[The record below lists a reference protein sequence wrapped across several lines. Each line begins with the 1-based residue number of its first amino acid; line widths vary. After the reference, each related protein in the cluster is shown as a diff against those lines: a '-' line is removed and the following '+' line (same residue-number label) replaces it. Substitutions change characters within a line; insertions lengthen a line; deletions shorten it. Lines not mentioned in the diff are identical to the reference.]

1 MNKKILLTLLVI
13 IMFFSISSVYAVDNS
28 IDSSNTY
35 SNLNTLKHTDTY
47 QSSLIGNINE
57 NISSKTVEKEISVET
72 KEKTEKSITK
82 SDNKLNTNNYVVNK
96 KSSDIQTKVDVISKD
111 TSTKKLNKTLKT
123 IDNYYFNASVTNDGD
138 GSKDNP
144 WKTINQLNFNKI
156 TNGSTVYISNGNYNV
171 DNIDVNIDV
180 NIIGENTNKT
190 IIKGYNTYDEV
201 FNFNKHTTIT
211 NITFTNSS
219 TKVIY
224 NTGTLELNNCIFKN
238 NNITSYD
245 ACIKNNGKLTVNNC
259 LFNNVSSQKS
269 SVIYNSA
276 SNFINLYLKNS
287 IFTNN
292 NAYKGIV
299 LLYGSCAQLYNTTFN
314 NNKATIMAGCI
325 YLEKSSMNVNLSTFI
340 NNSVLKGT
348 GGVFYV
354 YDSDLFVNNSIFS
367 NNYAL
372 FGGVATFLNGSGDG
386 EEITESKH
394 NSTIINSSFT
404 NNKVLYDGG
413 VFFDV
418 YSNLDIRSSNFT
430 NNSARNG
437 GSIYGDYSKINI
449 NNTIFKNNTATYF
462 GGSIYTNQIYIA
474 LNNNNF
480 INNKATKA
488 EDVYSQYSR
497 SFTSKNNT
505 QTNTN
510 SIITNQITTTKKPQ
524 VIITNLNNTPITTI
538 PSSYDLRKLN
548 QVTSVKSQSGG
559 GNCWSFATMGALE
572 SCILKATGIS
582 YDLSENNMKNIMAL
596 FSQSAWCISPN
607 LGGYDEMPITY
618 LINWYG
624 PTDENNDP
632 YIPEIIVS
640 PQINNLIQIN
650 NVYGIPS
657 RTNYTDNNEYKKA
670 IMKYGAVYTDIYWLG
685 SNVDNTHNS
694 YYCHEKPEY
703 TNHAVCIVGWD
714 DNYDKNNFITPAPGN
729 GAFIIKNSW
738 GTSSGENGYYYVSY
752 YDESILNTCDD
763 IYGAGGFTFI
773 INNTETYDKIYQ
785 YDVGGISNWLE
796 SNKYGNYSN
805 EYISSGNE
813 LIKAFGTYVSD
824 LTNNYTVSIYVNN
837 VLKHTQKGLFTHLG
851 YETVQVTKSIN
862 VKTNDK
868 IKVVLELVSSS
879 TVQIPI
885 SESKYT
891 RIVSTTNSY
900 VNGKTNSDSV
910 ACLKLYTSEINKS
923 EVNAVVTKSNLTNT
937 QLLINIHDTN
947 GNSINT
953 GTITIKENNTILK
966 TVQVTSNQT
975 YVDLGI
981 KKGIHLITVCYNASN
996 YAPSNTTLLLNI
1008 GATTINSDVLNS
1020 DLKNTTIKVVVR
1032 DSNNNLV
1039 NSGRVVIY
1047 NNNNLLTNTTL
1058 INGQAIIVLNL
1069 NAGTQTLNIL
1079 YLDDNLYQS
1088 SNITQTI
1095 TVKAI
1100 DTKMS
1105 VVAYSKLT
1113 TNSTIEVTV
1122 KDMTGKLVTKG
1133 QVQLINQNG
1142 QVIKTG
1148 TINNGRVNITLT
1160 SLPTGRQQ
1168 YTARYTEG
1176 TIYTQ
1181 SQAGV
1186 IITVK
1191 TTDTKTTVKAY
1202 SKLTTNSTIEVT
1214 VKDITGKLVTKG
1226 QIQIINQNGQVIKT
1240 GTINNGRVNITLTSL
1255 PIGRQQYT
1263 ARYTE
1268 GTIYTQSQAG
1278 VIITVKTT
1286 DTKTTVKAYS
1296 KLTTN
1301 STIEVTVKDMTG
1313 KLVTK
1318 GQVQLINQ
1326 NGQVIKTGTINN
1338 GRVNITLTS
1347 LPTGRQQ
1354 YTARYTEGTIY
1365 TQSQAGVIIT
1375 VKTTDTKTTVKAYS
1389 KLTTNSTIEVTV
1401 KDITGKLV
1409 TKGQIQII
1417 NQNGQVIKTGTINN
1431 GRVNI
1436 TLTSLPT
1443 GRQQYTAR
1451 YTEGTI
1457 YTQSQAGVII
1467 TVKTTDTKTTVKAYS
1482 KLTTNSTIE
1491 VTVKD
1496 ITGKLVTKG
1505 QIQIINQNGQV
1516 IKTGTI
1522 NNGRVNIT
1530 LTSLPTGSQKFIVK
1544 YTEGTIY
1551 TQSTYNITLTII
1563 KDDTT
1568 TLTYKNI
1575 KTYNSNT
1582 TIDIQV
1588 NGGDNNQVTGKV
1600 QILNSRGRLLKSM
1613 TLKNGHAII
1622 TLGLPLGKQTLSI
1635 IYLGDK
1641 THRLVNVSD
1650 TINVL
1655 NQTVK
1660 SYDSGNEIIL
1670 KKIITT
1676 SEKPDVEALGD
1687 DYQYVDDDGT
1697 YTITSSEI
1705 LRVQRLDSLCQ
1716 QIYGFMPKYTFFR
1729 EEGSNIKY
1737 VIERSKWNVISRAL
1751 NKYHVNKGFTAVNP
1765 PHALRITLK
1774 DKIRYYPVYYDSQE
1788 VIGGVRYTCG
1798 PTAMSMISQGLN
1810 KYNSERKLSNVYKT
1824 TRSEGTYESN
1834 IIKYS
1839 PSVNMTLIDIP
1850 DSKSAVISSIQSGA
1864 MVLWHIRGHYMN
1876 VIGYNSANDKFLCLN
1891 PSGPSH
1897 NIEAVQWASWNTM
1910 MKTDRPLKGYGFMK
1924 VVPKWYITSSLNSQV
1939 KNYYMNMGGKY
1950 TTPNNSE
1957 KLNTEDAVTYIV

>member
-123 IDNYYFNASVTNDGD
+123 TDNYYFNASVTNDGD

-276 SNFINLYLKNS
+276 SNSINLYLKNS

-462 GGSIYTNQIYIA
+462 GGSIYTNQIDIA

-1133 QVQLINQNG
+1133 QVQIINQNG
-1142 QVIKTG
+1142 QIMKTG

-1226 QIQIINQNGQVIKT
+1226 QIQIINQNGQI
-1240 GTINNGRVNITLTSL
+1240 
-1255 PIGRQQYT
+1255 
-1263 ARYTE
+1263 
-1268 GTIYTQSQAG
+1268 
-1278 VIITVKTT
+1278 
-1286 DTKTTVKAYS
+1286 
-1296 KLTTN
+1296 
-1301 STIEVTVKDMTG
+1301 M
-1313 KLVTK
+1313 
-1318 GQVQLINQ
+1318 
-1326 NGQVIKTGTINN
+1326 
-1338 GRVNITLTS
+1338 
-1347 LPTGRQQ
+1347 
-1354 YTARYTEGTIY
+1354 
-1365 TQSQAGVIIT
+1365 
-1375 VKTTDTKTTVKAYS
+1375 
-1389 KLTTNSTIEVTV
+1389 
-1401 KDITGKLV
+1401 
-1409 TKGQIQII
+1409 
-1417 NQNGQVIKTGTINN
+1417 
-1431 GRVNI
+1431 
-1436 TLTSLPT
+1436 
-1443 GRQQYTAR
+1443 
-1451 YTEGTI
+1451 
-1457 YTQSQAGVII
+1457 
-1467 TVKTTDTKTTVKAYS
+1467 
-1482 KLTTNSTIE
+1482 
-1491 VTVKD
+1491 
-1496 ITGKLVTKG
+1496 
-1505 QIQIINQNGQV
+1505 
-1516 IKTGTI
+1516 KTGTI

-1582 TIDIQV
+1582 TIDIRV

-1660 SYDSGNEIIL
+1660 SYDSGNEIVL

>member
-123 IDNYYFNASVTNDGD
+123 TDNYYFNASVTNDGD

-276 SNFINLYLKNS
+276 SNSINLYLKNS

-462 GGSIYTNQIYIA
+462 GGSIYTNQIDIA

-524 VIITNLNNTPITTI
+524 VIITNLNNTPNTTI

-1142 QVIKTG
+1142 QIMKTGTINNGRVNITLTSLPTGRQQYTAKYTEGTIYGNSSYTVIITVKTTDTKTTVKAYSKLTTNATIEVTVKDMTGKLVTKGQVQLINQNGQIMKTG

-1191 TTDTKTTVKAY
+1191 TTDTKISVDVYKKY
-1202 SKLTTNSTIEVT
+1202 TTNTSM
-1214 VKDITGKLVTKG
+1214 
-1226 QIQIINQNGQVIKT
+1226 QI
-1240 GTINNGRVNITLTSL
+1240 
-1255 PIGRQQYT
+1255 
-1263 ARYTE
+1263 
-1268 GTIYTQSQAG
+1268 
-1278 VIITVKTT
+1278 
-1286 DTKTTVKAYS
+1286 
-1296 KLTTN
+1296 
-1301 STIEVTVKDMTG
+1301 
-1313 KLVTK
+1313 
-1318 GQVQLINQ
+1318 
-1326 NGQVIKTGTINN
+1326 
-1338 GRVNITLTS
+1338 
-1347 LPTGRQQ
+1347 
-1354 YTARYTEGTIY
+1354 
-1365 TQSQAGVIIT
+1365 
-1375 VKTTDTKTTVKAYS
+1375 
-1389 KLTTNSTIEVTV
+1389 
-1401 KDITGKLV
+1401 
-1409 TKGQIQII
+1409 
-1417 NQNGQVIKTGTINN
+1417 
-1431 GRVNI
+1431 
-1436 TLTSLPT
+1436 
-1443 GRQQYTAR
+1443 
-1451 YTEGTI
+1451 
-1457 YTQSQAGVII
+1457 
-1467 TVKTTDTKTTVKAYS
+1467 
-1482 KLTTNSTIE
+1482 
-1491 VTVKD
+1491 TVKD

-1582 TIDIQV
+1582 TIDIRV

-1660 SYDSGNEIIL
+1660 SYDSGNEIVL

>member
-123 IDNYYFNASVTNDGD
+123 TDNYYFNASVTNDGD

-276 SNFINLYLKNS
+276 SNSINLYLKNS

-462 GGSIYTNQIYIA
+462 GGSIYTNQIDIA

-1133 QVQLINQNG
+1133 QVQIINQNG
-1142 QVIKTG
+1142 QIMKTG

-1214 VKDITGKLVTKG
+1214 VKD
-1226 QIQIINQNGQVIKT
+1226 
-1240 GTINNGRVNITLTSL
+1240 
-1255 PIGRQQYT
+1255 
-1263 ARYTE
+1263 
-1268 GTIYTQSQAG
+1268 
-1278 VIITVKTT
+1278 
-1286 DTKTTVKAYS
+1286 
-1296 KLTTN
+1296 
-1301 STIEVTVKDMTG
+1301 MTG

-1318 GQVQLINQ
+1318 GQVQIINQ
-1326 NGQVIKTGTINN
+1326 NGQIMKTGTINN

-1401 KDITGKLV
+1401 KDMTGKLV
-1409 TKGQIQII
+1409 TKGQVQII
-1417 NQNGQVIKTGTINN
+1417 NQNGQIMKTGTINN

-1467 TVKTTDTKTTVKAYS
+1467 TVKTTDTKISVDVYKKY
-1482 KLTTNSTIE
+1482 TTNTSMQI
-1491 VTVKD
+1491 TVKD

-1575 KTYNSNT
+1575 KTDNSNT
-1582 TIDIQV
+1582 TIDIRV

-1660 SYDSGNEIIL
+1660 SYDSGNEIVL

-1687 DYQYVDDDGT
+1687 DYQYVDYDGT

-1850 DSKSAVISSIQSGA
+1850 NSKSAVISSIQSGA

>member
-123 IDNYYFNASVTNDGD
+123 TDNYYFNASVTNDGD

-276 SNFINLYLKNS
+276 SNSINLYLKNS

-462 GGSIYTNQIYIA
+462 GGSIYTNQIDIA

-1133 QVQLINQNG
+1133 QVQIINQNG
-1142 QVIKTG
+1142 QVMKTG

-1214 VKDITGKLVTKG
+1214 VKD
-1226 QIQIINQNGQVIKT
+1226 
-1240 GTINNGRVNITLTSL
+1240 
-1255 PIGRQQYT
+1255 
-1263 ARYTE
+1263 
-1268 GTIYTQSQAG
+1268 
-1278 VIITVKTT
+1278 
-1286 DTKTTVKAYS
+1286 
-1296 KLTTN
+1296 
-1301 STIEVTVKDMTG
+1301 MTG

-1318 GQVQLINQ
+1318 GQVQIINQ
-1326 NGQVIKTGTINN
+1326 NGQVMKTGTINN

-1401 KDITGKLV
+1401 KDMTGKLV
-1409 TKGQIQII
+1409 TKGQVQII
-1417 NQNGQVIKTGTINN
+1417 NQNGQVM
-1431 GRVNI
+1431 
-1436 TLTSLPT
+1436 
-1443 GRQQYTAR
+1443 
-1451 YTEGTI
+1451 
-1457 YTQSQAGVII
+1457 
-1467 TVKTTDTKTTVKAYS
+1467 
-1482 KLTTNSTIE
+1482 
-1491 VTVKD
+1491 
-1496 ITGKLVTKG
+1496 
-1505 QIQIINQNGQV
+1505 
-1516 IKTGTI
+1516 KTGTI

-1582 TIDIQV
+1582 TIDIRV

-1660 SYDSGNEIIL
+1660 SYDSGNEIVL

-1676 SEKPDVEALGD
+1676 NEKPDVEALGD

-1876 VIGYNSANDKFLCLN
+1876 VIGYNSTNDKFLCLN

>member
-96 KSSDIQTKVDVISKD
+96 KSSDIQTKADVISKD
-111 TSTKKLNKTLKT
+111 TSTKKVNKTLKT
-123 IDNYYFNASVTNDGD
+123 TDNYYFNASVTNDGD

-276 SNFINLYLKNS
+276 SNSINLYLKNS

-462 GGSIYTNQIYIA
+462 GGSIYTNQIDIA

-953 GTITIKENNTILK
+953 GTITIKDNNTILK

-1142 QVIKTG
+1142 QIMKTRTINNGRVNITLTSLPTGRQQYIAKYTEGTIYGNSSYTVIITVKTTDTKTTVKAYSKLTTNSTIEVTVKDITGKLVTKGQVQLINQNGQVMKTG

-1191 TTDTKTTVKAY
+1191 TTDTKISVDVYKKY
-1202 SKLTTNSTIEVT
+1202 TTNTSM
-1214 VKDITGKLVTKG
+1214 
-1226 QIQIINQNGQVIKT
+1226 QI
-1240 GTINNGRVNITLTSL
+1240 
-1255 PIGRQQYT
+1255 
-1263 ARYTE
+1263 
-1268 GTIYTQSQAG
+1268 
-1278 VIITVKTT
+1278 
-1286 DTKTTVKAYS
+1286 
-1296 KLTTN
+1296 
-1301 STIEVTVKDMTG
+1301 
-1313 KLVTK
+1313 
-1318 GQVQLINQ
+1318 
-1326 NGQVIKTGTINN
+1326 
-1338 GRVNITLTS
+1338 
-1347 LPTGRQQ
+1347 
-1354 YTARYTEGTIY
+1354 
-1365 TQSQAGVIIT
+1365 
-1375 VKTTDTKTTVKAYS
+1375 
-1389 KLTTNSTIEVTV
+1389 TV

-1457 YTQSQAGVII
+1457 YTQS
-1467 TVKTTDTKTTVKAYS
+1467 
-1482 KLTTNSTIE
+1482 
-1491 VTVKD
+1491 
-1496 ITGKLVTKG
+1496 
-1505 QIQIINQNGQV
+1505 
-1516 IKTGTI
+1516 
-1522 NNGRVNIT
+1522 
-1530 LTSLPTGSQKFIVK
+1530 
-1544 YTEGTIY
+1544 
-1551 TQSTYNITLTII
+1551 TYNITLTII

-1582 TIDIQV
+1582 TIDIRV

>member
-123 IDNYYFNASVTNDGD
+123 TDNYYFNASVTNDGD

-276 SNFINLYLKNS
+276 SNSINLYLKNS

-462 GGSIYTNQIYIA
+462 GGSIYTNQIDIA

-1168 YTARYTEG
+1168 YTAKYTEG
-1176 TIYTQ
+1176 TIYGNSSYT
-1181 SQAGV
+1181 V

-1214 VKDITGKLVTKG
+1214 VTDITGKLVTKG
-1226 QIQIINQNGQVIKT
+1226 QVQLINQNGQIMKT

-1286 DTKTTVKAYS
+1286 DTKISVDVYKKY
-1296 KLTTN
+1296 TTN
-1301 STIEVTVKDMTG
+1301 
-1313 KLVTK
+1313 
-1318 GQVQLINQ
+1318 
-1326 NGQVIKTGTINN
+1326 
-1338 GRVNITLTS
+1338 TS
-1347 LPTGRQQ
+1347 M
-1354 YTARYTEGTIY
+1354 
-1365 TQSQAGVIIT
+1365 
-1375 VKTTDTKTTVKAYS
+1375 
-1389 KLTTNSTIEVTV
+1389 
-1401 KDITGKLV
+1401 
-1409 TKGQIQII
+1409 QI
-1417 NQNGQVIKTGTINN
+1417 
-1431 GRVNI
+1431 
-1436 TLTSLPT
+1436 
-1443 GRQQYTAR
+1443 
-1451 YTEGTI
+1451 
-1457 YTQSQAGVII
+1457 
-1467 TVKTTDTKTTVKAYS
+1467 
-1482 KLTTNSTIE
+1482 
-1491 VTVKD
+1491 TVKD

-1582 TIDIQV
+1582 TIDIRV

-1660 SYDSGNEIIL
+1660 SYDSGNEIVL

>member
-47 QSSLIGNINE
+47 QSSLIDNINE

-96 KSSDIQTKVDVISKD
+96 KSSDIQTKADVISKD
-111 TSTKKLNKTLKT
+111 TSTKKVNKTLKT
-123 IDNYYFNASVTNDGD
+123 TDNYYFNASVTNDGD

-276 SNFINLYLKNS
+276 SNSINLYLKNS

-437 GSIYGDYSKINI
+437 GNIYGDYSKINI

-462 GGSIYTNQIYIA
+462 GGSIYTNQIDIA

-953 GTITIKENNTILK
+953 GTITIKDNNTILK

-1122 KDMTGKLVTKG
+1122 TDITGKLVTKG

-1142 QVIKTG
+1142 QVMKTG

-1214 VKDITGKLVTKG
+1214 VTDI
-1226 QIQIINQNGQVIKT
+1226 
-1240 GTINNGRVNITLTSL
+1240 
-1255 PIGRQQYT
+1255 
-1263 ARYTE
+1263 
-1268 GTIYTQSQAG
+1268 
-1278 VIITVKTT
+1278 
-1286 DTKTTVKAYS
+1286 
-1296 KLTTN
+1296 
-1301 STIEVTVKDMTG
+1301 TG

-1326 NGQVIKTGTINN
+1326 NGQVMKTGTINN

-1401 KDITGKLV
+1401 TDITGKLV
-1409 TKGQIQII
+1409 TKGQVQLI
-1417 NQNGQVIKTGTINN
+1417 NQNGQVMKTGTINN

-1491 VTVKD
+1491 VTVTD

-1505 QIQIINQNGQV
+1505 QVQLINQNGQV
-1516 IKTGTI
+1516 MKTGTI

-1582 TIDIQV
+1582 TIDIRV

-1660 SYDSGNEIIL
+1660 SYDSGNEIVL

>member
-111 TSTKKLNKTLKT
+111 TSTKKVNKTLKT
-123 IDNYYFNASVTNDGD
+123 TDNYYFNASVTNDGD

-276 SNFINLYLKNS
+276 SNSINLYLKNS

-462 GGSIYTNQIYIA
+462 GGSIYTNQIDIA

-1122 KDMTGKLVTKG
+1122 KDITGKLVTKG

-1142 QVIKTG
+1142 QIMKTG
-1148 TINNGRVNITLT
+1148 TINNGRVNITLTSLPTGRQQYTAKYTEGTIYGNSSYTVIITVKTTDTKTTVKAYSKLTTNSTIEVTVTDITGKLVTKGQVQIINQNGQIMKTETINNGRVNITLT

-1191 TTDTKTTVKAY
+1191 TTDTKISVDVYKKY
-1202 SKLTTNSTIEVT
+1202 TTNTSMQIT

-1226 QIQIINQNGQVIKT
+1226 QIQIINQK
-1240 GTINNGRVNITLTSL
+1240 
-1255 PIGRQQYT
+1255 
-1263 ARYTE
+1263 
-1268 GTIYTQSQAG
+1268 
-1278 VIITVKTT
+1278 
-1286 DTKTTVKAYS
+1286 
-1296 KLTTN
+1296 
-1301 STIEVTVKDMTG
+1301 
-1313 KLVTK
+1313 
-1318 GQVQLINQ
+1318 
-1326 NGQVIKTGTINN
+1326 
-1338 GRVNITLTS
+1338 
-1347 LPTGRQQ
+1347 
-1354 YTARYTEGTIY
+1354 
-1365 TQSQAGVIIT
+1365 
-1375 VKTTDTKTTVKAYS
+1375 
-1389 KLTTNSTIEVTV
+1389 
-1401 KDITGKLV
+1401 
-1409 TKGQIQII
+1409 
-1417 NQNGQVIKTGTINN
+1417 
-1431 GRVNI
+1431 
-1436 TLTSLPT
+1436 
-1443 GRQQYTAR
+1443 
-1451 YTEGTI
+1451 
-1457 YTQSQAGVII
+1457 
-1467 TVKTTDTKTTVKAYS
+1467 
-1482 KLTTNSTIE
+1482 
-1491 VTVKD
+1491 
-1496 ITGKLVTKG
+1496 
-1505 QIQIINQNGQV
+1505 GQV

-1582 TIDIQV
+1582 TIDIRV

-1660 SYDSGNEIIL
+1660 SYDSGNEIVL

>member
-111 TSTKKLNKTLKT
+111 TSTKKVNKTLKT
-123 IDNYYFNASVTNDGD
+123 TDNYYFNASVTNDGD

-276 SNFINLYLKNS
+276 SNSINLYLKNS

-462 GGSIYTNQIYIA
+462 GGSIYTNQIDIA

-953 GTITIKENNTILK
+953 GTITIKDNNTILK

-1122 KDMTGKLVTKG
+1122 TDITGKLVTKG

-1168 YTARYTEG
+1168 YIAKYTEG
-1176 TIYTQ
+1176 TIYGNSSYT
-1181 SQAGV
+1181 V

-1214 VKDITGKLVTKG
+1214 VTDITGKLVTKG
-1226 QIQIINQNGQVIKT
+1226 QIQ
-1240 GTINNGRVNITLTSL
+1240 
-1255 PIGRQQYT
+1255 
-1263 ARYTE
+1263 
-1268 GTIYTQSQAG
+1268 
-1278 VIITVKTT
+1278 
-1286 DTKTTVKAYS
+1286 
-1296 KLTTN
+1296 
-1301 STIEVTVKDMTG
+1301 
-1313 KLVTK
+1313 
-1318 GQVQLINQ
+1318 LINQ
-1326 NGQVIKTGTINN
+1326 NGQVMKTGTINN

-1467 TVKTTDTKTTVKAYS
+1467 TVKTTDTKISVDVYKKY
-1482 KLTTNSTIE
+1482 TTNTSMQI
-1491 VTVKD
+1491 TVKD

>member
-123 IDNYYFNASVTNDGD
+123 TDNYYFNASVTNDGD

-276 SNFINLYLKNS
+276 SNSINLYLKNS

-462 GGSIYTNQIYIA
+462 GGSIYTNQIDIA

-1168 YTARYTEG
+1168 YTAKYTEG
-1176 TIYTQ
+1176 TIYGNSSYT
-1181 SQAGV
+1181 V

-1226 QIQIINQNGQVIKT
+1226 QVQIINQNGQVIKT

-1286 DTKTTVKAYS
+1286 DTKISVDVYKKY
-1296 KLTTN
+1296 TTN
-1301 STIEVTVKDMTG
+1301 
-1313 KLVTK
+1313 
-1318 GQVQLINQ
+1318 
-1326 NGQVIKTGTINN
+1326 
-1338 GRVNITLTS
+1338 TS
-1347 LPTGRQQ
+1347 M
-1354 YTARYTEGTIY
+1354 
-1365 TQSQAGVIIT
+1365 
-1375 VKTTDTKTTVKAYS
+1375 
-1389 KLTTNSTIEVTV
+1389 
-1401 KDITGKLV
+1401 
-1409 TKGQIQII
+1409 QI
-1417 NQNGQVIKTGTINN
+1417 
-1431 GRVNI
+1431 
-1436 TLTSLPT
+1436 
-1443 GRQQYTAR
+1443 
-1451 YTEGTI
+1451 
-1457 YTQSQAGVII
+1457 
-1467 TVKTTDTKTTVKAYS
+1467 
-1482 KLTTNSTIE
+1482 
-1491 VTVKD
+1491 TVKD

-1582 TIDIQV
+1582 TIDIRV

-1660 SYDSGNEIIL
+1660 SYDSGNEIVL

>member
-47 QSSLIGNINE
+47 QSSLIDNINE

-96 KSSDIQTKVDVISKD
+96 KSSDIQTKADVISKD
-111 TSTKKLNKTLKT
+111 TSTKKVNKTLKT
-123 IDNYYFNASVTNDGD
+123 TDNYYFNASVTNDGD

-276 SNFINLYLKNS
+276 SNSINLYLKNS

-462 GGSIYTNQIYIA
+462 GGSIYTNQIDIA

-975 YVDLGI
+975 YVDLEI

-1168 YTARYTEG
+1168 YIAKYTEG
-1176 TIYTQ
+1176 TIYGNSSYT
-1181 SQAGV
+1181 V

-1214 VKDITGKLVTKG
+1214 VTDITGKLVTKG
-1226 QIQIINQNGQVIKT
+1226 QVQIINQNGQI
-1240 GTINNGRVNITLTSL
+1240 
-1255 PIGRQQYT
+1255 
-1263 ARYTE
+1263 
-1268 GTIYTQSQAG
+1268 
-1278 VIITVKTT
+1278 
-1286 DTKTTVKAYS
+1286 
-1296 KLTTN
+1296 
-1301 STIEVTVKDMTG
+1301 M
-1313 KLVTK
+1313 
-1318 GQVQLINQ
+1318 
-1326 NGQVIKTGTINN
+1326 KTGTINN

-1401 KDITGKLV
+1401 TDITGKLV
-1409 TKGQIQII
+1409 TKGQVQII
-1417 NQNGQVIKTGTINN
+1417 NQNGQIMKTGTINN

-1467 TVKTTDTKTTVKAYS
+1467 TVKTTDTKISVDVYKKY
-1482 KLTTNSTIE
+1482 TTNTSMQI
-1491 VTVKD
+1491 TVKD

-1660 SYDSGNEIIL
+1660 SYDSGNEIVL

>member
-111 TSTKKLNKTLKT
+111 TSTKKVNKTLKT
-123 IDNYYFNASVTNDGD
+123 TDNYYFNASVTNDGD

-276 SNFINLYLKNS
+276 SNSINLYLKNS

-462 GGSIYTNQIYIA
+462 GGSIYTNQIDIA

-1133 QVQLINQNG
+1133 QVQIINQNG
-1142 QVIKTG
+1142 QVIKTGTINNGRVNITLTSLPTGRQQYTAKYTEGTIYGNSSYTVIITVKTTDTKTTVKAYSKLTTNSTIEVTVKDITGKLVTKGQVQIINQNGQIMKTG

-1191 TTDTKTTVKAY
+1191 TTDTKISVDVYKKY
-1202 SKLTTNSTIEVT
+1202 TTNTSM
-1214 VKDITGKLVTKG
+1214 
-1226 QIQIINQNGQVIKT
+1226 QI
-1240 GTINNGRVNITLTSL
+1240 
-1255 PIGRQQYT
+1255 
-1263 ARYTE
+1263 
-1268 GTIYTQSQAG
+1268 
-1278 VIITVKTT
+1278 
-1286 DTKTTVKAYS
+1286 
-1296 KLTTN
+1296 
-1301 STIEVTVKDMTG
+1301 
-1313 KLVTK
+1313 
-1318 GQVQLINQ
+1318 
-1326 NGQVIKTGTINN
+1326 
-1338 GRVNITLTS
+1338 
-1347 LPTGRQQ
+1347 
-1354 YTARYTEGTIY
+1354 
-1365 TQSQAGVIIT
+1365 
-1375 VKTTDTKTTVKAYS
+1375 
-1389 KLTTNSTIEVTV
+1389 
-1401 KDITGKLV
+1401 
-1409 TKGQIQII
+1409 
-1417 NQNGQVIKTGTINN
+1417 
-1431 GRVNI
+1431 
-1436 TLTSLPT
+1436 
-1443 GRQQYTAR
+1443 
-1451 YTEGTI
+1451 
-1457 YTQSQAGVII
+1457 
-1467 TVKTTDTKTTVKAYS
+1467 
-1482 KLTTNSTIE
+1482 
-1491 VTVKD
+1491 TVKD

-1582 TIDIQV
+1582 TIDIRV

-1660 SYDSGNEIIL
+1660 SYDSGNEIVL

-1850 DSKSAVISSIQSGA
+1850 NSKSAVISSIQSGA

>member
-111 TSTKKLNKTLKT
+111 TSTKKVNKTLKT
-123 IDNYYFNASVTNDGD
+123 TDNYYFNASVTNDGD

-276 SNFINLYLKNS
+276 SNSINLYLKNS

-462 GGSIYTNQIYIA
+462 GGSIYTNQIDIA

-1020 DLKNTTIKVVVR
+1020 DLKNTTINVVVR

-1168 YTARYTEG
+1168 YTA
-1176 TIYTQ
+1176 
-1181 SQAGV
+1181 
-1186 IITVK
+1186 K
-1191 TTDTKTTVKAY
+1191 
-1202 SKLTTNSTIEVT
+1202 
-1214 VKDITGKLVTKG
+1214 
-1226 QIQIINQNGQVIKT
+1226 
-1240 GTINNGRVNITLTSL
+1240 
-1255 PIGRQQYT
+1255 
-1263 ARYTE
+1263 YTE

-1318 GQVQLINQ
+1318 GQVQIINP
-1326 NGQVIKTGTINN
+1326 NGQVMKTGTINNGRVNITLTSLPTGRQQYTAKYTEGTIYTQSQAGVIITVKTTDTKTTVKAYSKLTTNSTIEVTVTDITGKLVTKGQVQIINPNGQIMKTGTINN

-1375 VKTTDTKTTVKAYS
+1375 VKTTDTKISVDVYKKY
-1389 KLTTNSTIEVTV
+1389 TTNTSM
-1401 KDITGKLV
+1401 
-1409 TKGQIQII
+1409 QI
-1417 NQNGQVIKTGTINN
+1417 
-1431 GRVNI
+1431 
-1436 TLTSLPT
+1436 
-1443 GRQQYTAR
+1443 
-1451 YTEGTI
+1451 
-1457 YTQSQAGVII
+1457 
-1467 TVKTTDTKTTVKAYS
+1467 
-1482 KLTTNSTIE
+1482 
-1491 VTVKD
+1491 TVKD

-1582 TIDIQV
+1582 TIDIRV

-1660 SYDSGNEIIL
+1660 SYDSGNEIVL

>member
-111 TSTKKLNKTLKT
+111 TSTKKVNKTLKT
-123 IDNYYFNASVTNDGD
+123 TDNYYFNASVTNDGD

-276 SNFINLYLKNS
+276 SNSINLYLKNS

-462 GGSIYTNQIYIA
+462 GGSIYTNQIDIA

-1020 DLKNTTIKVVVR
+1020 DLKNTTINVVVR

-1168 YTARYTEG
+1168 YTAKYTEG
-1176 TIYTQ
+1176 TIY
-1181 SQAGV
+1181 G
-1186 IITVK
+1186 
-1191 TTDTKTTVKAY
+1191 
-1202 SKLTTNSTIEVT
+1202 NS
-1214 VKDITGKLVTKG
+1214 
-1226 QIQIINQNGQVIKT
+1226 
-1240 GTINNGRVNITLTSL
+1240 S
-1255 PIGRQQYT
+1255 YT
-1263 ARYTE
+1263 
-1268 GTIYTQSQAG
+1268 

-1318 GQVQLINQ
+1318 GQVQIINP
-1326 NGQVIKTGTINN
+1326 NGQVMKTGTINN

-1354 YTARYTEGTIY
+1354 YTAKYTEGTIY

-1375 VKTTDTKTTVKAYS
+1375 VKTTDTKISVDVYKKY
-1389 KLTTNSTIEVTV
+1389 TTNTSM
-1401 KDITGKLV
+1401 
-1409 TKGQIQII
+1409 QI
-1417 NQNGQVIKTGTINN
+1417 
-1431 GRVNI
+1431 
-1436 TLTSLPT
+1436 
-1443 GRQQYTAR
+1443 
-1451 YTEGTI
+1451 
-1457 YTQSQAGVII
+1457 
-1467 TVKTTDTKTTVKAYS
+1467 
-1482 KLTTNSTIE
+1482 
-1491 VTVKD
+1491 TVKD

-1582 TIDIQV
+1582 TIDIRV

-1660 SYDSGNEIIL
+1660 SYDSGNEIVL

>member
-47 QSSLIGNINE
+47 QSSLIDNINE

-96 KSSDIQTKVDVISKD
+96 KSSDIQTKADVISKD
-111 TSTKKLNKTLKT
+111 TSTKKVNKTLKT
-123 IDNYYFNASVTNDGD
+123 TDNYYFNASVTNDGD

-276 SNFINLYLKNS
+276 SNSINLYLKNS

-437 GSIYGDYSKINI
+437 GNIYGDYSKINI

-462 GGSIYTNQIYIA
+462 GGSIYTNQIDIA

-953 GTITIKENNTILK
+953 GTITIKDNNTILK

-1122 KDMTGKLVTKG
+1122 TDITGKLVTKG

-1214 VKDITGKLVTKG
+1214 VKD
-1226 QIQIINQNGQVIKT
+1226 
-1240 GTINNGRVNITLTSL
+1240 
-1255 PIGRQQYT
+1255 
-1263 ARYTE
+1263 
-1268 GTIYTQSQAG
+1268 
-1278 VIITVKTT
+1278 
-1286 DTKTTVKAYS
+1286 
-1296 KLTTN
+1296 
-1301 STIEVTVKDMTG
+1301 MTG

-1326 NGQVIKTGTINN
+1326 NGQIMKTGTINN

-1375 VKTTDTKTTVKAYS
+1375 VKTTDTKISVDVYKKY
-1389 KLTTNSTIEVTV
+1389 TTNTSM
-1401 KDITGKLV
+1401 
-1409 TKGQIQII
+1409 QI
-1417 NQNGQVIKTGTINN
+1417 
-1431 GRVNI
+1431 
-1436 TLTSLPT
+1436 
-1443 GRQQYTAR
+1443 
-1451 YTEGTI
+1451 
-1457 YTQSQAGVII
+1457 
-1467 TVKTTDTKTTVKAYS
+1467 
-1482 KLTTNSTIE
+1482 
-1491 VTVKD
+1491 TVKD

-1582 TIDIQV
+1582 TIDIRV

-1660 SYDSGNEIIL
+1660 SYDSGNEIVL

>member
-1133 QVQLINQNG
+1133 QVQ
-1142 QVIKTG
+1142 
-1148 TINNGRVNITLT
+1148 
-1160 SLPTGRQQ
+1160 
-1168 YTARYTEG
+1168 
-1176 TIYTQ
+1176 
-1181 SQAGV
+1181 
-1186 IITVK
+1186 
-1191 TTDTKTTVKAY
+1191 
-1202 SKLTTNSTIEVT
+1202 
-1214 VKDITGKLVTKG
+1214 
-1226 QIQIINQNGQVIKT
+1226 
-1240 GTINNGRVNITLTSL
+1240 
-1255 PIGRQQYT
+1255 
-1263 ARYTE
+1263 
-1268 GTIYTQSQAG
+1268 
-1278 VIITVKTT
+1278 
-1286 DTKTTVKAYS
+1286 
-1296 KLTTN
+1296 
-1301 STIEVTVKDMTG
+1301 
-1313 KLVTK
+1313 
-1318 GQVQLINQ
+1318 
-1326 NGQVIKTGTINN
+1326 
-1338 GRVNITLTS
+1338 
-1347 LPTGRQQ
+1347 
-1354 YTARYTEGTIY
+1354 
-1365 TQSQAGVIIT
+1365 
-1375 VKTTDTKTTVKAYS
+1375 
-1389 KLTTNSTIEVTV
+1389 
-1401 KDITGKLV
+1401 
-1409 TKGQIQII
+1409 II

-1443 GRQQYTAR
+1443 GRQQYTAK

-1457 YTQSQAGVII
+1457 YGNSSYTVII
-1467 TVKTTDTKTTVKAYS
+1467 TVKTTDTKISVDVYKKY
-1482 KLTTNSTIE
+1482 TTNTSMQI
-1491 VTVKD
+1491 TVKD

>member
-96 KSSDIQTKVDVISKD
+96 KSSDIQTKADVISKD
-111 TSTKKLNKTLKT
+111 TSTKKVNKTLKT
-123 IDNYYFNASVTNDGD
+123 TDNYYFNASVTNDGD

-201 FNFNKHTTIT
+201 FNFNKHTTKT
-211 NITFTNSS
+211 HITFTNSS

-276 SNFINLYLKNS
+276 SNSINLYLKNS

-462 GGSIYTNQIYIA
+462 GGSIYTNQIDIA

-953 GTITIKENNTILK
+953 GTITIKDNNTILK

-1122 KDMTGKLVTKG
+1122 KDITGKLVTKG

-1142 QVIKTG
+1142 QVIKTGTINNGRVNITLTSLPTGRQQYTAKYTEGTIYGNSSYTVIITVKTTDTKTTVKAYSKLTTNSTIEVTVTDITGKLVTKGQVQLINQNGQVMKTG

-1191 TTDTKTTVKAY
+1191 TTDTKISVDVYKKY
-1202 SKLTTNSTIEVT
+1202 TTNTSMQIT

-1226 QIQIINQNGQVIKT
+1226 QIQIINQK
-1240 GTINNGRVNITLTSL
+1240 
-1255 PIGRQQYT
+1255 
-1263 ARYTE
+1263 
-1268 GTIYTQSQAG
+1268 
-1278 VIITVKTT
+1278 
-1286 DTKTTVKAYS
+1286 
-1296 KLTTN
+1296 
-1301 STIEVTVKDMTG
+1301 
-1313 KLVTK
+1313 
-1318 GQVQLINQ
+1318 
-1326 NGQVIKTGTINN
+1326 
-1338 GRVNITLTS
+1338 
-1347 LPTGRQQ
+1347 
-1354 YTARYTEGTIY
+1354 
-1365 TQSQAGVIIT
+1365 
-1375 VKTTDTKTTVKAYS
+1375 
-1389 KLTTNSTIEVTV
+1389 
-1401 KDITGKLV
+1401 
-1409 TKGQIQII
+1409 
-1417 NQNGQVIKTGTINN
+1417 
-1431 GRVNI
+1431 
-1436 TLTSLPT
+1436 
-1443 GRQQYTAR
+1443 
-1451 YTEGTI
+1451 
-1457 YTQSQAGVII
+1457 
-1467 TVKTTDTKTTVKAYS
+1467 
-1482 KLTTNSTIE
+1482 
-1491 VTVKD
+1491 
-1496 ITGKLVTKG
+1496 
-1505 QIQIINQNGQV
+1505 GQV

-1582 TIDIQV
+1582 TIDIRV

-1660 SYDSGNEIIL
+1660 SYDSGNEIVL

>member
-96 KSSDIQTKVDVISKD
+96 KSSDIQTKADVISKD
-111 TSTKKLNKTLKT
+111 TSTKKVNKTLKT
-123 IDNYYFNASVTNDGD
+123 TDNYYFNASVTNDGD

-276 SNFINLYLKNS
+276 SNSINLYLKNS

-462 GGSIYTNQIYIA
+462 GGSIYTNQIDIA

-953 GTITIKENNTILK
+953 GTITIKDNNTILK

-1168 YTARYTEG
+1168 YIAKYTEG
-1176 TIYTQ
+1176 TIY
-1181 SQAGV
+1181 G
-1186 IITVK
+1186 
-1191 TTDTKTTVKAY
+1191 
-1202 SKLTTNSTIEVT
+1202 NS
-1214 VKDITGKLVTKG
+1214 
-1226 QIQIINQNGQVIKT
+1226 
-1240 GTINNGRVNITLTSL
+1240 S
-1255 PIGRQQYT
+1255 YT
-1263 ARYTE
+1263 
-1268 GTIYTQSQAG
+1268 

-1326 NGQVIKTGTINN
+1326 NGQVMKTGTINN

-1375 VKTTDTKTTVKAYS
+1375 VKTTDTKISVDVYKKY
-1389 KLTTNSTIEVTV
+1389 TTNTSMQITV

-1457 YTQSQAGVII
+1457 YTQS
-1467 TVKTTDTKTTVKAYS
+1467 
-1482 KLTTNSTIE
+1482 
-1491 VTVKD
+1491 
-1496 ITGKLVTKG
+1496 
-1505 QIQIINQNGQV
+1505 
-1516 IKTGTI
+1516 
-1522 NNGRVNIT
+1522 
-1530 LTSLPTGSQKFIVK
+1530 
-1544 YTEGTIY
+1544 
-1551 TQSTYNITLTII
+1551 TYNITLTII

-1582 TIDIQV
+1582 TIDIRV

>member
-1168 YTARYTEG
+1168 YTAKYTEG
-1176 TIYTQ
+1176 TIYGNSSYT
-1181 SQAGV
+1181 V

-1191 TTDTKTTVKAY
+1191 TTDTKISVDVYKKY
-1202 SKLTTNSTIEVT
+1202 TTNTSMQIT

-1301 STIEVTVKDMTG
+1301 STIEVTVKDITG

-1318 GQVQLINQ
+1318 GQVQ
-1326 NGQVIKTGTINN
+1326 
-1338 GRVNITLTS
+1338 
-1347 LPTGRQQ
+1347 
-1354 YTARYTEGTIY
+1354 
-1365 TQSQAGVIIT
+1365 
-1375 VKTTDTKTTVKAYS
+1375 
-1389 KLTTNSTIEVTV
+1389 
-1401 KDITGKLV
+1401 
-1409 TKGQIQII
+1409 II
-1417 NQNGQVIKTGTINN
+1417 NQNGQVM
-1431 GRVNI
+1431 
-1436 TLTSLPT
+1436 
-1443 GRQQYTAR
+1443 
-1451 YTEGTI
+1451 
-1457 YTQSQAGVII
+1457 
-1467 TVKTTDTKTTVKAYS
+1467 
-1482 KLTTNSTIE
+1482 
-1491 VTVKD
+1491 
-1496 ITGKLVTKG
+1496 
-1505 QIQIINQNGQV
+1505 
-1516 IKTGTI
+1516 KTGTI

>member
-96 KSSDIQTKVDVISKD
+96 KSSDIQTKADVISKD
-111 TSTKKLNKTLKT
+111 TSTKKVNKTLKT
-123 IDNYYFNASVTNDGD
+123 TYNYYFNASVTNDGD

-276 SNFINLYLKNS
+276 SNSINLYLKNS

-462 GGSIYTNQIYIA
+462 GGSIYTNQIDIA

-953 GTITIKENNTILK
+953 GTITIKDNNTILK

-1168 YTARYTEG
+1168 YIAKYTEG
-1176 TIYTQ
+1176 TIYGNSSYT
-1181 SQAGV
+1181 V

-1214 VKDITGKLVTKG
+1214 VI
-1226 QIQIINQNGQVIKT
+1226 
-1240 GTINNGRVNITLTSL
+1240 
-1255 PIGRQQYT
+1255 
-1263 ARYTE
+1263 
-1268 GTIYTQSQAG
+1268 
-1278 VIITVKTT
+1278 
-1286 DTKTTVKAYS
+1286 
-1296 KLTTN
+1296 
-1301 STIEVTVKDMTG
+1301 DMTG

-1326 NGQVIKTGTINN
+1326 NGQVMKTGTINN

-1375 VKTTDTKTTVKAYS
+1375 VKTTDTKISVDVYKKY
-1389 KLTTNSTIEVTV
+1389 TTNTSMQITV

-1457 YTQSQAGVII
+1457 YTQS
-1467 TVKTTDTKTTVKAYS
+1467 
-1482 KLTTNSTIE
+1482 
-1491 VTVKD
+1491 
-1496 ITGKLVTKG
+1496 
-1505 QIQIINQNGQV
+1505 
-1516 IKTGTI
+1516 
-1522 NNGRVNIT
+1522 
-1530 LTSLPTGSQKFIVK
+1530 
-1544 YTEGTIY
+1544 
-1551 TQSTYNITLTII
+1551 TYNITLTII

-1582 TIDIQV
+1582 TIDIRV

>member
-47 QSSLIGNINE
+47 QSSLIDNINE

-96 KSSDIQTKVDVISKD
+96 KSSDIQTKADVISKD

-123 IDNYYFNASVTNDGD
+123 TDNYYFNASVTNDGD

-276 SNFINLYLKNS
+276 SNSINLYLKNS

-462 GGSIYTNQIYIA
+462 GGSIYTNQIDIA
-474 LNNNNF
+474 LNNNKF

-1214 VKDITGKLVTKG
+1214 VKD
-1226 QIQIINQNGQVIKT
+1226 
-1240 GTINNGRVNITLTSL
+1240 
-1255 PIGRQQYT
+1255 
-1263 ARYTE
+1263 
-1268 GTIYTQSQAG
+1268 
-1278 VIITVKTT
+1278 
-1286 DTKTTVKAYS
+1286 
-1296 KLTTN
+1296 
-1301 STIEVTVKDMTG
+1301 MTG

-1326 NGQVIKTGTINN
+1326 NGQIMKTGTINN

-1354 YTARYTEGTIY
+1354 YTAKYTEGTIY

-1375 VKTTDTKTTVKAYS
+1375 VKTTDTKISVDVYKKY
-1389 KLTTNSTIEVTV
+1389 TTNTSM
-1401 KDITGKLV
+1401 
-1409 TKGQIQII
+1409 QI
-1417 NQNGQVIKTGTINN
+1417 
-1431 GRVNI
+1431 
-1436 TLTSLPT
+1436 
-1443 GRQQYTAR
+1443 
-1451 YTEGTI
+1451 
-1457 YTQSQAGVII
+1457 
-1467 TVKTTDTKTTVKAYS
+1467 
-1482 KLTTNSTIE
+1482 
-1491 VTVKD
+1491 TVKD

-1582 TIDIQV
+1582 TIDIRV

-1660 SYDSGNEIIL
+1660 SYDSGNEIVL

-1765 PHALRITLK
+1765 PHALKITLK

>member
-123 IDNYYFNASVTNDGD
+123 TDNYYFNASVTNDGD

-276 SNFINLYLKNS
+276 SNSINLYLKNS

-462 GGSIYTNQIYIA
+462 GGSIYTNQIDIA

-524 VIITNLNNTPITTI
+524 VIITNLNNTPNTTI

-1142 QVIKTG
+1142 QIMKTG

-1202 SKLTTNSTIEVT
+1202 SKLTTN
-1214 VKDITGKLVTKG
+1214 
-1226 QIQIINQNGQVIKT
+1226 
-1240 GTINNGRVNITLTSL
+1240 
-1255 PIGRQQYT
+1255 
-1263 ARYTE
+1263 A
-1268 GTIYTQSQAG
+1268 
-1278 VIITVKTT
+1278 
-1286 DTKTTVKAYS
+1286 
-1296 KLTTN
+1296 
-1301 STIEVTVKDMTG
+1301 TIEVTVKDMTG

-1326 NGQVIKTGTINN
+1326 NGQIMKTGTINN

-1389 KLTTNSTIEVTV
+1389 KLTTNATIEVTV
-1401 KDITGKLV
+1401 KDMTGKLV
-1409 TKGQIQII
+1409 TKGQVQLI
-1417 NQNGQVIKTGTINN
+1417 NQNGQIMKTGTINN

-1482 KLTTNSTIE
+1482 KLTTNATIE

-1496 ITGKLVTKG
+1496 MTGKLVTKG
-1505 QIQIINQNGQV
+1505 QVQLINQNGQ
-1516 IKTGTI
+1516 IMKTGTI

-1582 TIDIQV
+1582 TIDIRV

-1660 SYDSGNEIIL
+1660 SYDSGNEIVL

>member
-111 TSTKKLNKTLKT
+111 TSTKKVNKTLKT
-123 IDNYYFNASVTNDGD
+123 TDNYYFNASVTNDGD

-276 SNFINLYLKNS
+276 SNSINLYLKNS

-462 GGSIYTNQIYIA
+462 GGSIYTNLIDIA

-1020 DLKNTTIKVVVR
+1020 DLKNTTINVVVR

-1168 YTARYTEG
+1168 YTAKYTEG
-1176 TIYTQ
+1176 TIY
-1181 SQAGV
+1181 G
-1186 IITVK
+1186 
-1191 TTDTKTTVKAY
+1191 
-1202 SKLTTNSTIEVT
+1202 NS
-1214 VKDITGKLVTKG
+1214 
-1226 QIQIINQNGQVIKT
+1226 
-1240 GTINNGRVNITLTSL
+1240 S
-1255 PIGRQQYT
+1255 YT
-1263 ARYTE
+1263 
-1268 GTIYTQSQAG
+1268 

-1318 GQVQLINQ
+1318 GQVQIINP
-1326 NGQVIKTGTINN
+1326 NGQVMKTGTINN

-1347 LPTGRQQ
+1347 LPIGRQQ
-1354 YTARYTEGTIY
+1354 YTAKYTEGTIY

-1375 VKTTDTKTTVKAYS
+1375 VKTTDTKISVDVYKKY
-1389 KLTTNSTIEVTV
+1389 TTNTSM
-1401 KDITGKLV
+1401 
-1409 TKGQIQII
+1409 QI
-1417 NQNGQVIKTGTINN
+1417 
-1431 GRVNI
+1431 
-1436 TLTSLPT
+1436 
-1443 GRQQYTAR
+1443 
-1451 YTEGTI
+1451 
-1457 YTQSQAGVII
+1457 
-1467 TVKTTDTKTTVKAYS
+1467 
-1482 KLTTNSTIE
+1482 
-1491 VTVKD
+1491 TVKD

-1582 TIDIQV
+1582 TIDIRV

-1660 SYDSGNEIIL
+1660 SYDSGNEIVL

>member
-111 TSTKKLNKTLKT
+111 TSTKKVNKTLKT
-123 IDNYYFNASVTNDGD
+123 TDNYYFNASVTNDGD

-276 SNFINLYLKNS
+276 SNSINLYLKNS

-462 GGSIYTNQIYIA
+462 GGSIYTNQIDIA

-1020 DLKNTTIKVVVR
+1020 DLKNTTINVVVR

-1168 YTARYTEG
+1168 YTA
-1176 TIYTQ
+1176 
-1181 SQAGV
+1181 
-1186 IITVK
+1186 K
-1191 TTDTKTTVKAY
+1191 
-1202 SKLTTNSTIEVT
+1202 
-1214 VKDITGKLVTKG
+1214 
-1226 QIQIINQNGQVIKT
+1226 
-1240 GTINNGRVNITLTSL
+1240 
-1255 PIGRQQYT
+1255 
-1263 ARYTE
+1263 YTE

-1318 GQVQLINQ
+1318 GQVQIINP
-1326 NGQVIKTGTINN
+1326 NGQVMKTGTINN

-1354 YTARYTEGTIY
+1354 YTAKYTEGTIY

-1375 VKTTDTKTTVKAYS
+1375 VKTTDTKISVDVYKKY
-1389 KLTTNSTIEVTV
+1389 TTNTSM
-1401 KDITGKLV
+1401 
-1409 TKGQIQII
+1409 QI
-1417 NQNGQVIKTGTINN
+1417 
-1431 GRVNI
+1431 
-1436 TLTSLPT
+1436 
-1443 GRQQYTAR
+1443 
-1451 YTEGTI
+1451 
-1457 YTQSQAGVII
+1457 
-1467 TVKTTDTKTTVKAYS
+1467 
-1482 KLTTNSTIE
+1482 
-1491 VTVKD
+1491 TVKD

-1582 TIDIQV
+1582 TIDIRV

-1660 SYDSGNEIIL
+1660 SYDSGNEIVL

>member
-96 KSSDIQTKVDVISKD
+96 KSSDIQTKADVISKD
-111 TSTKKLNKTLKT
+111 TSTKKVNKTLKT
-123 IDNYYFNASVTNDGD
+123 TDNYYFNASVTNDGD

-276 SNFINLYLKNS
+276 SNSINLYLKNS

-462 GGSIYTNQIYIA
+462 GGSIYTNQIDIA

-953 GTITIKENNTILK
+953 GTITIKDNNTILK

-1181 SQAGV
+1181 S
-1186 IITVK
+1186 
-1191 TTDTKTTVKAY
+1191 
-1202 SKLTTNSTIEVT
+1202 
-1214 VKDITGKLVTKG
+1214 
-1226 QIQIINQNGQVIKT
+1226 
-1240 GTINNGRVNITLTSL
+1240 
-1255 PIGRQQYT
+1255 
-1263 ARYTE
+1263 
-1268 GTIYTQSQAG
+1268 
-1278 VIITVKTT
+1278 
-1286 DTKTTVKAYS
+1286 
-1296 KLTTN
+1296 
-1301 STIEVTVKDMTG
+1301 
-1313 KLVTK
+1313 
-1318 GQVQLINQ
+1318 
-1326 NGQVIKTGTINN
+1326 
-1338 GRVNITLTS
+1338 
-1347 LPTGRQQ
+1347 
-1354 YTARYTEGTIY
+1354 
-1365 TQSQAGVIIT
+1365 
-1375 VKTTDTKTTVKAYS
+1375 
-1389 KLTTNSTIEVTV
+1389 
-1401 KDITGKLV
+1401 
-1409 TKGQIQII
+1409 
-1417 NQNGQVIKTGTINN
+1417 
-1431 GRVNI
+1431 
-1436 TLTSLPT
+1436 
-1443 GRQQYTAR
+1443 
-1451 YTEGTI
+1451 
-1457 YTQSQAGVII
+1457 
-1467 TVKTTDTKTTVKAYS
+1467 
-1482 KLTTNSTIE
+1482 
-1491 VTVKD
+1491 
-1496 ITGKLVTKG
+1496 
-1505 QIQIINQNGQV
+1505 
-1516 IKTGTI
+1516 
-1522 NNGRVNIT
+1522 
-1530 LTSLPTGSQKFIVK
+1530 
-1544 YTEGTIY
+1544 
-1551 TQSTYNITLTII
+1551 
-1563 KDDTT
+1563 
-1568 TLTYKNI
+1568 
-1575 KTYNSNT
+1575 
-1582 TIDIQV
+1582 
-1588 NGGDNNQVTGKV
+1588 
-1600 QILNSRGRLLKSM
+1600 
-1613 TLKNGHAII
+1613 
-1622 TLGLPLGKQTLSI
+1622 
-1635 IYLGDK
+1635 
-1641 THRLVNVSD
+1641 
-1650 TINVL
+1650 
-1655 NQTVK
+1655 
-1660 SYDSGNEIIL
+1660 
-1670 KKIITT
+1670 
-1676 SEKPDVEALGD
+1676 
-1687 DYQYVDDDGT
+1687 
-1697 YTITSSEI
+1697 
-1705 LRVQRLDSLCQ
+1705 
-1716 QIYGFMPKYTFFR
+1716 
-1729 EEGSNIKY
+1729 
-1737 VIERSKWNVISRAL
+1737 
-1751 NKYHVNKGFTAVNP
+1751 
-1765 PHALRITLK
+1765 
-1774 DKIRYYPVYYDSQE
+1774 
-1788 VIGGVRYTCG
+1788 
-1798 PTAMSMISQGLN
+1798 
-1810 KYNSERKLSNVYKT
+1810 
-1824 TRSEGTYESN
+1824 
-1834 IIKYS
+1834 
-1839 PSVNMTLIDIP
+1839 
-1850 DSKSAVISSIQSGA
+1850 
-1864 MVLWHIRGHYMN
+1864 
-1876 VIGYNSANDKFLCLN
+1876 
-1891 PSGPSH
+1891 
-1897 NIEAVQWASWNTM
+1897 
-1910 MKTDRPLKGYGFMK
+1910 
-1924 VVPKWYITSSLNSQV
+1924 
-1939 KNYYMNMGGKY
+1939 
-1950 TTPNNSE
+1950 
-1957 KLNTEDAVTYIV
+1957 

>member
-28 IDSSNTY
+28 IDSSNTC

-111 TSTKKLNKTLKT
+111 TSTKKVNKTLKT
-123 IDNYYFNASVTNDGD
+123 TDNYYFNASVTNDGD

-276 SNFINLYLKNS
+276 SNSINLYLKNS

-462 GGSIYTNQIYIA
+462 GGSIYTNQIDIA

-1142 QVIKTG
+1142 QVMKTG

-1191 TTDTKTTVKAY
+1191 TTDTKISVDVYKKY
-1202 SKLTTNSTIEVT
+1202 TTNTSM
-1214 VKDITGKLVTKG
+1214 
-1226 QIQIINQNGQVIKT
+1226 QI
-1240 GTINNGRVNITLTSL
+1240 
-1255 PIGRQQYT
+1255 
-1263 ARYTE
+1263 
-1268 GTIYTQSQAG
+1268 
-1278 VIITVKTT
+1278 
-1286 DTKTTVKAYS
+1286 
-1296 KLTTN
+1296 
-1301 STIEVTVKDMTG
+1301 
-1313 KLVTK
+1313 
-1318 GQVQLINQ
+1318 
-1326 NGQVIKTGTINN
+1326 
-1338 GRVNITLTS
+1338 
-1347 LPTGRQQ
+1347 
-1354 YTARYTEGTIY
+1354 
-1365 TQSQAGVIIT
+1365 
-1375 VKTTDTKTTVKAYS
+1375 
-1389 KLTTNSTIEVTV
+1389 
-1401 KDITGKLV
+1401 
-1409 TKGQIQII
+1409 
-1417 NQNGQVIKTGTINN
+1417 
-1431 GRVNI
+1431 
-1436 TLTSLPT
+1436 
-1443 GRQQYTAR
+1443 
-1451 YTEGTI
+1451 
-1457 YTQSQAGVII
+1457 
-1467 TVKTTDTKTTVKAYS
+1467 
-1482 KLTTNSTIE
+1482 
-1491 VTVKD
+1491 TVKD

-1582 TIDIQV
+1582 TIDIRV

-1660 SYDSGNEIIL
+1660 SYDSGNEIVL

>member
-1 MNKKILLTLLVI
+1 
-13 IMFFSISSVYAVDNS
+13 
-28 IDSSNTY
+28 
-35 SNLNTLKHTDTY
+35 
-47 QSSLIGNINE
+47 
-57 NISSKTVEKEISVET
+57 
-72 KEKTEKSITK
+72 
-82 SDNKLNTNNYVVNK
+82 
-96 KSSDIQTKVDVISKD
+96 
-111 TSTKKLNKTLKT
+111 
-123 IDNYYFNASVTNDGD
+123 
-138 GSKDNP
+138 
-144 WKTINQLNFNKI
+144 
-156 TNGSTVYISNGNYNV
+156 
-171 DNIDVNIDV
+171 
-180 NIIGENTNKT
+180 
-190 IIKGYNTYDEV
+190 
-201 FNFNKHTTIT
+201 
-211 NITFTNSS
+211 
-219 TKVIY
+219 
-224 NTGTLELNNCIFKN
+224 
-238 NNITSYD
+238 
-245 ACIKNNGKLTVNNC
+245 
-259 LFNNVSSQKS
+259 
-269 SVIYNSA
+269 
-276 SNFINLYLKNS
+276 
-287 IFTNN
+287 
-292 NAYKGIV
+292 
-299 LLYGSCAQLYNTTFN
+299 
-314 NNKATIMAGCI
+314 
-325 YLEKSSMNVNLSTFI
+325 
-340 NNSVLKGT
+340 
-348 GGVFYV
+348 
-354 YDSDLFVNNSIFS
+354 
-367 NNYAL
+367 
-372 FGGVATFLNGSGDG
+372 
-386 EEITESKH
+386 
-394 NSTIINSSFT
+394 
-404 NNKVLYDGG
+404 
-413 VFFDV
+413 
-418 YSNLDIRSSNFT
+418 
-430 NNSARNG
+430 
-437 GSIYGDYSKINI
+437 
-449 NNTIFKNNTATYF
+449 
-462 GGSIYTNQIYIA
+462 
-474 LNNNNF
+474 
-480 INNKATKA
+480 
-488 EDVYSQYSR
+488 
-497 SFTSKNNT
+497 
-505 QTNTN
+505 
-510 SIITNQITTTKKPQ
+510 
-524 VIITNLNNTPITTI
+524 
-538 PSSYDLRKLN
+538 
-548 QVTSVKSQSGG
+548 
-559 GNCWSFATMGALE
+559 MGALE

-1168 YTARYTEG
+1168 YTAKYTEG
-1176 TIYTQ
+1176 TIYGNSSYT
-1181 SQAGV
+1181 V

-1226 QIQIINQNGQVIKT
+1226 QVQIINQNGQVIKT

-1401 KDITGKLV
+1401 TDITGKLV
-1409 TKGQIQII
+1409 TKGQVQLI
-1417 NQNGQVIKTGTINN
+1417 NQNGQIMKTGTINN

-1467 TVKTTDTKTTVKAYS
+1467 TVKTTDTKISVDVYKKY
-1482 KLTTNSTIE
+1482 TTNTSMQI
-1491 VTVKD
+1491 TVKD

-1582 TIDIQV
+1582 TIDIRV

-1660 SYDSGNEIIL
+1660 SYDSGNEIVL

>member
-47 QSSLIGNINE
+47 QSSLIDNINE

-96 KSSDIQTKVDVISKD
+96 KSSDIQTKADVISKD
-111 TSTKKLNKTLKT
+111 TSTKKVNKTLKT
-123 IDNYYFNASVTNDGD
+123 TDNYYFNASVTNDGD

-276 SNFINLYLKNS
+276 SNSINLYLKNS

-340 NNSVLKGT
+340 NNSVFKGT
-348 GGVFYV
+348 GGVFYL

-462 GGSIYTNQIYIA
+462 GGSIYTNQIDIA

-923 EVNAVVTKSNLTNT
+923 EVNTVVTKSNLTNT

-1122 KDMTGKLVTKG
+1122 TDITGKLVTKG

-1142 QVIKTG
+1142 QVMKTG

-1168 YTARYTEG
+1168 YIAKYTEG
-1176 TIYTQ
+1176 TIYGNSSYT
-1181 SQAGV
+1181 V

-1191 TTDTKTTVKAY
+1191 TTDTKISVDVYKKY
-1202 SKLTTNSTIEVT
+1202 TTNTSM
-1214 VKDITGKLVTKG
+1214 
-1226 QIQIINQNGQVIKT
+1226 QI
-1240 GTINNGRVNITLTSL
+1240 
-1255 PIGRQQYT
+1255 
-1263 ARYTE
+1263 
-1268 GTIYTQSQAG
+1268 
-1278 VIITVKTT
+1278 
-1286 DTKTTVKAYS
+1286 
-1296 KLTTN
+1296 
-1301 STIEVTVKDMTG
+1301 
-1313 KLVTK
+1313 
-1318 GQVQLINQ
+1318 
-1326 NGQVIKTGTINN
+1326 
-1338 GRVNITLTS
+1338 
-1347 LPTGRQQ
+1347 
-1354 YTARYTEGTIY
+1354 
-1365 TQSQAGVIIT
+1365 
-1375 VKTTDTKTTVKAYS
+1375 
-1389 KLTTNSTIEVTV
+1389 
-1401 KDITGKLV
+1401 
-1409 TKGQIQII
+1409 
-1417 NQNGQVIKTGTINN
+1417 
-1431 GRVNI
+1431 
-1436 TLTSLPT
+1436 
-1443 GRQQYTAR
+1443 
-1451 YTEGTI
+1451 
-1457 YTQSQAGVII
+1457 
-1467 TVKTTDTKTTVKAYS
+1467 
-1482 KLTTNSTIE
+1482 
-1491 VTVKD
+1491 TVKD

-1582 TIDIQV
+1582 TIDIRV

-1660 SYDSGNEIIL
+1660 SYDSGNEIVL

-1824 TRSEGTYESN
+1824 IRSEGTYESN

>member
-1168 YTARYTEG
+1168 YTAKYTEG
-1176 TIYTQ
+1176 TIYGNSSYT
-1181 SQAGV
+1181 V

-1226 QIQIINQNGQVIKT
+1226 QVQIINQNGQVIKT

-1326 NGQVIKTGTINN
+1326 NGQIMKTGTINN

-1375 VKTTDTKTTVKAYS
+1375 VKTTDTKISVDVYKKY
-1389 KLTTNSTIEVTV
+1389 TTNTSM
-1401 KDITGKLV
+1401 
-1409 TKGQIQII
+1409 QI
-1417 NQNGQVIKTGTINN
+1417 
-1431 GRVNI
+1431 
-1436 TLTSLPT
+1436 
-1443 GRQQYTAR
+1443 
-1451 YTEGTI
+1451 
-1457 YTQSQAGVII
+1457 
-1467 TVKTTDTKTTVKAYS
+1467 
-1482 KLTTNSTIE
+1482 
-1491 VTVKD
+1491 TVKD

>member
-111 TSTKKLNKTLKT
+111 TSTKKVNKTLKT
-123 IDNYYFNASVTNDGD
+123 TDNYYFNASVTNDGD

-276 SNFINLYLKNS
+276 SNSINLYLKNS

-462 GGSIYTNQIYIA
+462 GGSIYTNQIDIA

-1133 QVQLINQNG
+1133 QVQIINQNG
-1142 QVIKTG
+1142 QIMKTG

-1214 VKDITGKLVTKG
+1214 VKD
-1226 QIQIINQNGQVIKT
+1226 
-1240 GTINNGRVNITLTSL
+1240 
-1255 PIGRQQYT
+1255 
-1263 ARYTE
+1263 
-1268 GTIYTQSQAG
+1268 
-1278 VIITVKTT
+1278 
-1286 DTKTTVKAYS
+1286 
-1296 KLTTN
+1296 
-1301 STIEVTVKDMTG
+1301 MTG

-1318 GQVQLINQ
+1318 GQVQIINQ
-1326 NGQVIKTGTINN
+1326 NGQIMKTGTINN

-1375 VKTTDTKTTVKAYS
+1375 VKTTDTKISVDVYKKY
-1389 KLTTNSTIEVTV
+1389 TTNTSM
-1401 KDITGKLV
+1401 
-1409 TKGQIQII
+1409 QI
-1417 NQNGQVIKTGTINN
+1417 
-1431 GRVNI
+1431 
-1436 TLTSLPT
+1436 
-1443 GRQQYTAR
+1443 
-1451 YTEGTI
+1451 
-1457 YTQSQAGVII
+1457 
-1467 TVKTTDTKTTVKAYS
+1467 
-1482 KLTTNSTIE
+1482 
-1491 VTVKD
+1491 TVKD

-1582 TIDIQV
+1582 TIDIRV

-1660 SYDSGNEIIL
+1660 SYDSGNEIVL

-1850 DSKSAVISSIQSGA
+1850 NSKSAVISSIQSGA

>member
-47 QSSLIGNINE
+47 QSSLIDNINE

-96 KSSDIQTKVDVISKD
+96 KSSDTQTKVDVISKD
-111 TSTKKLNKTLKT
+111 TSTKKVNKTLKT
-123 IDNYYFNASVTNDGD
+123 TDNYYFNASVTNDGD

-276 SNFINLYLKNS
+276 SNSINLYLKNS

-462 GGSIYTNQIYIA
+462 GGSIYTNQIDIA

-714 DNYDKNNFITPAPGN
+714 DNYNKNNFITPAPGN

-923 EVNAVVTKSNLTNT
+923 EVDAVVTKSNLTNT

-1122 KDMTGKLVTKG
+1122 TDITGKLVTKG
-1133 QVQLINQNG
+1133 QVQIINQNGQVIKTGTINNGRVNITLTSLPTGRQQYTAKYTEGTIYGNSSYTVIITVKTTDTKTTVKAYSKLTTNSTIEVTVKDITGKLVTKGQVQIINQNG

-1214 VKDITGKLVTKG
+1214 VTDITGKLVTKG
-1226 QIQIINQNGQVIKT
+1226 QVQIINQNGQV
-1240 GTINNGRVNITLTSL
+1240 
-1255 PIGRQQYT
+1255 
-1263 ARYTE
+1263 
-1268 GTIYTQSQAG
+1268 
-1278 VIITVKTT
+1278 
-1286 DTKTTVKAYS
+1286 
-1296 KLTTN
+1296 
-1301 STIEVTVKDMTG
+1301 M
-1313 KLVTK
+1313 
-1318 GQVQLINQ
+1318 
-1326 NGQVIKTGTINN
+1326 KTGTINN

-1375 VKTTDTKTTVKAYS
+1375 VKTTDTKISVDVYKKY
-1389 KLTTNSTIEVTV
+1389 TTNTSM
-1401 KDITGKLV
+1401 
-1409 TKGQIQII
+1409 QI
-1417 NQNGQVIKTGTINN
+1417 
-1431 GRVNI
+1431 
-1436 TLTSLPT
+1436 
-1443 GRQQYTAR
+1443 
-1451 YTEGTI
+1451 
-1457 YTQSQAGVII
+1457 
-1467 TVKTTDTKTTVKAYS
+1467 
-1482 KLTTNSTIE
+1482 
-1491 VTVKD
+1491 TVKD

-1582 TIDIQV
+1582 TIDIRV

-1660 SYDSGNEIIL
+1660 SYDSGNEIVL

>member
-47 QSSLIGNINE
+47 QSSLIDNINE

-96 KSSDIQTKVDVISKD
+96 KSSDIQTKADVISKD
-111 TSTKKLNKTLKT
+111 TSTKKVNKTLKT
-123 IDNYYFNASVTNDGD
+123 TDNYYFNASVTNDGD

-276 SNFINLYLKNS
+276 SNSINLYLKNS

-462 GGSIYTNQIYIA
+462 GGSIYTNQIDIA

-953 GTITIKENNTILK
+953 GTITITENNTILK

-1142 QVIKTG
+1142 QIMKTG

-1214 VKDITGKLVTKG
+1214 VTDITGKLVTKG
-1226 QIQIINQNGQVIKT
+1226 QVQIINQNGQV
-1240 GTINNGRVNITLTSL
+1240 
-1255 PIGRQQYT
+1255 
-1263 ARYTE
+1263 
-1268 GTIYTQSQAG
+1268 
-1278 VIITVKTT
+1278 
-1286 DTKTTVKAYS
+1286 
-1296 KLTTN
+1296 
-1301 STIEVTVKDMTG
+1301 M
-1313 KLVTK
+1313 
-1318 GQVQLINQ
+1318 
-1326 NGQVIKTGTINN
+1326 KTGTINN

-1401 KDITGKLV
+1401 TDITGKLV
-1409 TKGQIQII
+1409 TKGQVQII
-1417 NQNGQVIKTGTINN
+1417 NQNGQVM
-1431 GRVNI
+1431 
-1436 TLTSLPT
+1436 
-1443 GRQQYTAR
+1443 
-1451 YTEGTI
+1451 
-1457 YTQSQAGVII
+1457 
-1467 TVKTTDTKTTVKAYS
+1467 
-1482 KLTTNSTIE
+1482 
-1491 VTVKD
+1491 
-1496 ITGKLVTKG
+1496 
-1505 QIQIINQNGQV
+1505 
-1516 IKTGTI
+1516 KTGTI

-1660 SYDSGNEIIL
+1660 SYDSGNEIVL

>member
-47 QSSLIGNINE
+47 QSSLIDNINE

-111 TSTKKLNKTLKT
+111 TSTKKVNKTLKT
-123 IDNYYFNASVTNDGD
+123 TDNYYFNASVTNDGD

-276 SNFINLYLKNS
+276 SNSINLYLKNS

-462 GGSIYTNQIYIA
+462 GGSIYTNQIDIA

-1122 KDMTGKLVTKG
+1122 KDITGKLVTKG
-1133 QVQLINQNG
+1133 QV
-1142 QVIKTG
+1142 
-1148 TINNGRVNITLT
+1148 
-1160 SLPTGRQQ
+1160 
-1168 YTARYTEG
+1168 
-1176 TIYTQ
+1176 
-1181 SQAGV
+1181 
-1186 IITVK
+1186 
-1191 TTDTKTTVKAY
+1191 
-1202 SKLTTNSTIEVT
+1202 
-1214 VKDITGKLVTKG
+1214 
-1226 QIQIINQNGQVIKT
+1226 
-1240 GTINNGRVNITLTSL
+1240 
-1255 PIGRQQYT
+1255 
-1263 ARYTE
+1263 
-1268 GTIYTQSQAG
+1268 
-1278 VIITVKTT
+1278 
-1286 DTKTTVKAYS
+1286 
-1296 KLTTN
+1296 
-1301 STIEVTVKDMTG
+1301 
-1313 KLVTK
+1313 
-1318 GQVQLINQ
+1318 
-1326 NGQVIKTGTINN
+1326 
-1338 GRVNITLTS
+1338 
-1347 LPTGRQQ
+1347 
-1354 YTARYTEGTIY
+1354 
-1365 TQSQAGVIIT
+1365 
-1375 VKTTDTKTTVKAYS
+1375 
-1389 KLTTNSTIEVTV
+1389 
-1401 KDITGKLV
+1401 
-1409 TKGQIQII
+1409 QII

-1443 GRQQYTAR
+1443 GRQQYTAK

-1457 YTQSQAGVII
+1457 YGNSSYTVII

-1482 KLTTNSTIE
+1482 KLTTNATIE

-1496 ITGKLVTKG
+1496 MTGKLVTKG
-1505 QIQIINQNGQV
+1505 QVQIINQNGQ
-1516 IKTGTI
+1516 IMKTGTI

-1530 LTSLPTGSQKFIVK
+1530 LTSLPTGRQQYTAK

-1582 TIDIQV
+1582 TIDIRV

-1600 QILNSRGRLLKSM
+1600 QILNSRGKLLKSM

-1660 SYDSGNEIIL
+1660 SYDSGNEIVL

>member
-123 IDNYYFNASVTNDGD
+123 TDNYYFNASVTNDGD

-276 SNFINLYLKNS
+276 SNSINLYLKNS

-462 GGSIYTNQIYIA
+462 GGSIYTNQIDIA

-1133 QVQLINQNG
+1133 QVQ
-1142 QVIKTG
+1142 
-1148 TINNGRVNITLT
+1148 
-1160 SLPTGRQQ
+1160 
-1168 YTARYTEG
+1168 
-1176 TIYTQ
+1176 
-1181 SQAGV
+1181 
-1186 IITVK
+1186 
-1191 TTDTKTTVKAY
+1191 
-1202 SKLTTNSTIEVT
+1202 
-1214 VKDITGKLVTKG
+1214 
-1226 QIQIINQNGQVIKT
+1226 
-1240 GTINNGRVNITLTSL
+1240 
-1255 PIGRQQYT
+1255 
-1263 ARYTE
+1263 
-1268 GTIYTQSQAG
+1268 
-1278 VIITVKTT
+1278 
-1286 DTKTTVKAYS
+1286 
-1296 KLTTN
+1296 
-1301 STIEVTVKDMTG
+1301 
-1313 KLVTK
+1313 
-1318 GQVQLINQ
+1318 
-1326 NGQVIKTGTINN
+1326 
-1338 GRVNITLTS
+1338 
-1347 LPTGRQQ
+1347 
-1354 YTARYTEGTIY
+1354 
-1365 TQSQAGVIIT
+1365 
-1375 VKTTDTKTTVKAYS
+1375 
-1389 KLTTNSTIEVTV
+1389 
-1401 KDITGKLV
+1401 
-1409 TKGQIQII
+1409 
-1417 NQNGQVIKTGTINN
+1417 
-1431 GRVNI
+1431 
-1436 TLTSLPT
+1436 
-1443 GRQQYTAR
+1443 
-1451 YTEGTI
+1451 
-1457 YTQSQAGVII
+1457 
-1467 TVKTTDTKTTVKAYS
+1467 
-1482 KLTTNSTIE
+1482 
-1491 VTVKD
+1491 
-1496 ITGKLVTKG
+1496 
-1505 QIQIINQNGQV
+1505 IINQNGQV

-1582 TIDIQV
+1582 TIDIRV

-1660 SYDSGNEIIL
+1660 SYDSGNEIVL

>member
-82 SDNKLNTNNYVVNK
+82 SDNKLNTNNHVVNK

-111 TSTKKLNKTLKT
+111 TSTKKVNKTLKT
-123 IDNYYFNASVTNDGD
+123 TDNYYFNASVTNDGD

-276 SNFINLYLKNS
+276 SNSINLYLKNS

-462 GGSIYTNQIYIA
+462 GGSIYTNQIDIA

-1168 YTARYTEG
+1168 YIAKYIEG
-1176 TIYTQ
+1176 TIYCNSSYT
-1181 SQAGV
+1181 V

-1214 VKDITGKLVTKG
+1214 VTDI
-1226 QIQIINQNGQVIKT
+1226 
-1240 GTINNGRVNITLTSL
+1240 
-1255 PIGRQQYT
+1255 
-1263 ARYTE
+1263 
-1268 GTIYTQSQAG
+1268 
-1278 VIITVKTT
+1278 
-1286 DTKTTVKAYS
+1286 
-1296 KLTTN
+1296 
-1301 STIEVTVKDMTG
+1301 TG

-1326 NGQVIKTGTINN
+1326 NGQVM
-1338 GRVNITLTS
+1338 
-1347 LPTGRQQ
+1347 
-1354 YTARYTEGTIY
+1354 
-1365 TQSQAGVIIT
+1365 
-1375 VKTTDTKTTVKAYS
+1375 
-1389 KLTTNSTIEVTV
+1389 
-1401 KDITGKLV
+1401 
-1409 TKGQIQII
+1409 
-1417 NQNGQVIKTGTINN
+1417 
-1431 GRVNI
+1431 
-1436 TLTSLPT
+1436 
-1443 GRQQYTAR
+1443 
-1451 YTEGTI
+1451 
-1457 YTQSQAGVII
+1457 
-1467 TVKTTDTKTTVKAYS
+1467 
-1482 KLTTNSTIE
+1482 
-1491 VTVKD
+1491 
-1496 ITGKLVTKG
+1496 
-1505 QIQIINQNGQV
+1505 
-1516 IKTGTI
+1516 KTGTI

-1660 SYDSGNEIIL
+1660 SYDSGNEIVL

>member
-123 IDNYYFNASVTNDGD
+123 TDNYYFNASVTNDGD

-276 SNFINLYLKNS
+276 SNSINLYLKNS

-462 GGSIYTNQIYIA
+462 GGSIYTNQIDIA

-524 VIITNLNNTPITTI
+524 VIITNLNNTPNTTI

-1142 QVIKTG
+1142 QVMKTG

-1202 SKLTTNSTIEVT
+1202 SKLTTN
-1214 VKDITGKLVTKG
+1214 
-1226 QIQIINQNGQVIKT
+1226 
-1240 GTINNGRVNITLTSL
+1240 
-1255 PIGRQQYT
+1255 
-1263 ARYTE
+1263 A
-1268 GTIYTQSQAG
+1268 
-1278 VIITVKTT
+1278 
-1286 DTKTTVKAYS
+1286 
-1296 KLTTN
+1296 
-1301 STIEVTVKDMTG
+1301 TIEVTVKDMTG

-1326 NGQVIKTGTINN
+1326 NGQVM
-1338 GRVNITLTS
+1338 
-1347 LPTGRQQ
+1347 
-1354 YTARYTEGTIY
+1354 
-1365 TQSQAGVIIT
+1365 
-1375 VKTTDTKTTVKAYS
+1375 
-1389 KLTTNSTIEVTV
+1389 
-1401 KDITGKLV
+1401 
-1409 TKGQIQII
+1409 
-1417 NQNGQVIKTGTINN
+1417 
-1431 GRVNI
+1431 
-1436 TLTSLPT
+1436 
-1443 GRQQYTAR
+1443 
-1451 YTEGTI
+1451 
-1457 YTQSQAGVII
+1457 
-1467 TVKTTDTKTTVKAYS
+1467 
-1482 KLTTNSTIE
+1482 
-1491 VTVKD
+1491 
-1496 ITGKLVTKG
+1496 
-1505 QIQIINQNGQV
+1505 
-1516 IKTGTI
+1516 KTGTI

-1582 TIDIQV
+1582 TIDIRV

-1660 SYDSGNEIIL
+1660 SYDSGNEIVL

>member
-28 IDSSNTY
+28 IDSSNAY

-123 IDNYYFNASVTNDGD
+123 TDNYYFNASVTNDGD

-276 SNFINLYLKNS
+276 SNSINLYLKNS

-462 GGSIYTNQIYIA
+462 GGSIYTNQIDIA

-1133 QVQLINQNG
+1133 QVQIINQNG
-1142 QVIKTG
+1142 QVMKTG

-1168 YTARYTEG
+1168 YTAKYTEG

-1191 TTDTKTTVKAY
+1191 TTDTKISVDVYKKY
-1202 SKLTTNSTIEVT
+1202 TTNTSM
-1214 VKDITGKLVTKG
+1214 
-1226 QIQIINQNGQVIKT
+1226 QI
-1240 GTINNGRVNITLTSL
+1240 
-1255 PIGRQQYT
+1255 
-1263 ARYTE
+1263 
-1268 GTIYTQSQAG
+1268 
-1278 VIITVKTT
+1278 
-1286 DTKTTVKAYS
+1286 
-1296 KLTTN
+1296 
-1301 STIEVTVKDMTG
+1301 
-1313 KLVTK
+1313 
-1318 GQVQLINQ
+1318 
-1326 NGQVIKTGTINN
+1326 
-1338 GRVNITLTS
+1338 
-1347 LPTGRQQ
+1347 
-1354 YTARYTEGTIY
+1354 
-1365 TQSQAGVIIT
+1365 
-1375 VKTTDTKTTVKAYS
+1375 
-1389 KLTTNSTIEVTV
+1389 
-1401 KDITGKLV
+1401 
-1409 TKGQIQII
+1409 
-1417 NQNGQVIKTGTINN
+1417 
-1431 GRVNI
+1431 
-1436 TLTSLPT
+1436 
-1443 GRQQYTAR
+1443 
-1451 YTEGTI
+1451 
-1457 YTQSQAGVII
+1457 
-1467 TVKTTDTKTTVKAYS
+1467 
-1482 KLTTNSTIE
+1482 
-1491 VTVKD
+1491 TVKD

-1582 TIDIQV
+1582 TIDIRV

-1660 SYDSGNEIIL
+1660 SYDSGNEIVL

>member
-111 TSTKKLNKTLKT
+111 TSTKKVNKTLKT
-123 IDNYYFNASVTNDGD
+123 TDNYYFNASVTNDGD

-276 SNFINLYLKNS
+276 SNSINLYLKNS

-462 GGSIYTNQIYIA
+462 GGSIYTNLIDIA

-1020 DLKNTTIKVVVR
+1020 DLKNTTINVVVR

-1168 YTARYTEG
+1168 YTA
-1176 TIYTQ
+1176 
-1181 SQAGV
+1181 
-1186 IITVK
+1186 K
-1191 TTDTKTTVKAY
+1191 
-1202 SKLTTNSTIEVT
+1202 
-1214 VKDITGKLVTKG
+1214 
-1226 QIQIINQNGQVIKT
+1226 
-1240 GTINNGRVNITLTSL
+1240 
-1255 PIGRQQYT
+1255 
-1263 ARYTE
+1263 YTE

-1318 GQVQLINQ
+1318 GQVQIINP
-1326 NGQVIKTGTINN
+1326 NGQVMKTGTINN

-1354 YTARYTEGTIY
+1354 YTAKYTEGTIY

-1375 VKTTDTKTTVKAYS
+1375 VKTTDTKISVDVYKKY
-1389 KLTTNSTIEVTV
+1389 TTNTSM
-1401 KDITGKLV
+1401 
-1409 TKGQIQII
+1409 QI
-1417 NQNGQVIKTGTINN
+1417 
-1431 GRVNI
+1431 
-1436 TLTSLPT
+1436 
-1443 GRQQYTAR
+1443 
-1451 YTEGTI
+1451 
-1457 YTQSQAGVII
+1457 
-1467 TVKTTDTKTTVKAYS
+1467 
-1482 KLTTNSTIE
+1482 
-1491 VTVKD
+1491 TVKD

-1582 TIDIQV
+1582 TIDIRV

-1660 SYDSGNEIIL
+1660 SYDSGNEIVL